1 MARAGF
7 TALGS
12 GKIRFGRDGRWYSD
26 DEVIPNRAICRL
38 FSQHLRVLPDGRGRL
53 EIGEDKADVIIEDTP
68 WVVTAVDGDPESG
81 FAVVLNDDTREP
93 LDPAT
98 LAVGRD
104 DVLYCRVKGGAY
116 EARFLRPAY
125 YALMRHADSAPGVG
139 AVLAIGRRRV
149 PIAARAR

>member
-7 TALGS
+7 TAIGS

-68 WVVTAVDGDPESG
+68 WVVTAVEGDPGRG
-81 FAVVLNDDTREP
+81 FTVVLNDETREP

-98 LAVGRD
+98 LHVGPEN
-104 DVLYCRVKGGAY
+104 VLYARVKGGRHA
-116 EARFLRPAY
+116 ARFLRPAY
-125 YALMRHADSAPGVG
+125 YELMRHAVGGPGDTLALVVG
-139 AVLAIGRRRV
+139 GRRVALR
-149 PIAARAR
+149 